1 MSGAERS
8 IASVLALA
16 PVMPVL
22 TVSDVASA
30 VATARALVDG
40 GLRAIEVTLRTPGA
54 LDAIAAIARDVPGA
68 VVGAGTVLD
77 AAQLAACARAGAAFA
92 VSPGCT
98 PRLLESARDAGLPF
112 LPGVAT
118 VSELMRAR
126 ESGYLALKL
135 FPAASVG
142 VAFLRAVAGPF
153 PEARFC
159 PTGGIGEDNAGEWLA
174 LPNVVCV
181 GGSWLA
187 PPALV
192 AAGAWDRIA
201 ANARRAAALRQGSST
216 QAP

>member
-16 PVMPVL
+16 PVVPVL
-22 TVSDVASA
+22 TVADVAAA
-30 VATARALVDG
+30 VATARALVAG
-40 GLRAIEVTLRTPGA
+40 GLPAIEVTLRTPTA
-54 LDAIAAIARDVPGA
+54 LEAIAAIARDVPGA

-77 AAQLAACARAGAAFA
+77 SSQLAACLRAGAAFA

-98 PRLLESARDAGLPF
+98 KGLLDAARDSGLPF

-118 VSELMRAR
+118 VSELMCAR
-126 ESGYLALKL
+126 EAGYVALKL

-142 VAFLRAVAGPF
+142 TAFLRAVAAPF
-153 PEARFC
+153 PDARFC
-159 PTGGIGEDNAGEWLA
+159 PTGGITEESAGEWLA
-174 LPNVVCV
+174 LANVACV

-192 AAGAWDRIA
+192 AAGDWDRIA